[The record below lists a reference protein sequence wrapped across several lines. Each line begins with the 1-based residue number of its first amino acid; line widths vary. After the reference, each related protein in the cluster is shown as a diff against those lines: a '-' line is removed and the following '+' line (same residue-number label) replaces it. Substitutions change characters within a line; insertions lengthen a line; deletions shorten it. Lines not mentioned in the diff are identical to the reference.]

1 MLKKLTSLFFS
12 LLLALS
18 LLPGQ
23 ALAAGAPEPAEPP
36 AFVEAVEPGEPD
48 APPMTRMAEVPD
60 ERDEGRTRPD

>member
-23 ALAAGAPEPAEPP
+23 ALAADTPEPAEPP